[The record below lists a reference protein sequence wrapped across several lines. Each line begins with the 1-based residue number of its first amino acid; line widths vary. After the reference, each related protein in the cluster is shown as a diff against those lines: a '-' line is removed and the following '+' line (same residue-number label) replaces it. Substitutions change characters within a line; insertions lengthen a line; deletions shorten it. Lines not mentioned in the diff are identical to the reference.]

1 MESIGKYWIPIFNI
15 LEDQCEVTLANPK
28 FVRSIPR
35 KKQILKIPSGLQIC
49 INPDWSQVV
58 LFLLFTI
65 NEISSSF

>member
-35 KKQILKIPSGLQIC
+35 KKTDTKDSIWLTDLHKPRLV
-49 INPDWSQVV
+49 P
-58 LFLLFTI
+58 
-65 NEISSSF
+65 SSFIPTVYNK